1 MGSINFHSLLIDRTP
16 LNSKQR
22 HSEPSDHHQFLCL
35 KKTQV
40 PINLHSKKVS
50 FSLLRTHSVASS
62 TTSVVLGL
70 STSSS
75 PVSGDLSV
83 LLTLS
88 VPLVLLYWITNFLL
102 PSILTKDFSEE
113 QQTEDENPLED
124 KFRQ

>member
-1 MGSINFHSLLIDRTP
+1 MGSIKFHSLLIHHTP

-22 HSEPSDHHQFLCL
+22 HSQPSDHHQFLCL

-50 FSLLRTHSVASS
+50 FSLLRTYSVASS

-70 STSSS
+70 SSSTS

-83 LLTLS
+83 LLIVS
-88 VPLVLLYWITNFLL
+88 VPLFLFYWITNFVI
-102 PSILTKDFSEE
+102 PSILTKNSNEE
-113 QQTEDENPLED
+113 QQTADENPLED
-124 KFRQ
+124 KLGQ

>member
-1 MGSINFHSLLIDRTP
+1 MGSINFHSLLIDHTP

-62 TTSVVLGL
+62 TFVVLGL

-83 LLTLS
+83 LLKLS

-102 PSILTKDFSEE
+102 PSILTKNFSEE
-113 QQTEDENPLED
+113 QQTEDENPFED